1 MNEDKF
7 HDECGVVGI
16 YGAENAA
23 ALSYFALTSLQHRG
37 QESAGIAVCDSSGAG
52 DNGTAENKARIKLHK
67 GIGLVNDVFDKN
79 NFEKLSGNIAVAHV
93 RYATAGGRTIDN
105 AQPFVNSFK
114 NGSIAL
120 AHNGQLVNHTKI
132 RELLEDNGSTFLSS
146 SDSEVILKLIVRK
159 YIENGGHLGTPNL
172 NEGDEKAKQK
182 RFVDAVVQAVKLIKG
197 SFALCIMTEN
207 MLIGVRDPNGIRP
220 LCIGTI
226 GKASQGDFKGESEV
240 APLGEGVDRNEVRAQ
255 GKTFR
260 HTSFILASE
269 SCAIDAVNGSF
280 LRDVEPGEL
289 VVISKDGLVSYKYAN
304 ERKLTCIFEYVY
316 FARPDSVIDG
326 ISVQEARYKMG
337 QVLAHENAV
346 DADIVIGVPDSGLGA
361 AMGYARESGI
371 PYGMGIIKNKY
382 IGRTFI
388 APTQA
393 ERENMVFVKLNAI
406 RSDLEGK
413 RVVVIDDSIVRG
425 TTSRRLVQ
433 ILRRA
438 GAKEVHF
445 RVSSPPVKFPCYLG
459 IDTPSKSELISSTHE
474 LEEIRREIGADSLAF
489 ISLGGMIKALSGK
502 EIVARKN
509 VAGACACPC
518 ENTGAT
524 HEGMSGSAIDGA
536 FCKGC
541 FSGIYPV

>member
-1 MNEDKF
+1 MGF
-7 HDECGVVGI
+7 RDECGVVGI

-37 QESAGIAVCDSSGAG
+37 QESAGIAVSDGR
-52 DNGTAENKARIKLHK
+52 KIKLHK
-67 GIGLVNDVFDKN
+67 GMGLVSDVFEQGH
-79 NFEKLSGNIAVAHV
+79 FESLDGSIAVGHV

-105 AQPFVNSFK
+105 AQPFMNSFK

-120 AHNGQLVNHTKI
+120 AHNGQLVNHTKM
-132 RELLEDNGSTFLSS
+132 REMLEDYGSTFSSS

-159 YIENGGHLGTPNL
+159 YIENGGHLGTPNTEE
-172 NEGDEKAKQK
+172 NSEAIKQQ
-182 RFVDAVVQAVKLIKG
+182 RFVDAVVQTAQLIKG
-197 SFALCIMTEN
+197 SFALCIITEN

-220 LCIGTI
+220 LCVG
-226 GKASQGDFKGESEV
+226 QVGDGFIVTSE
-240 APLGEGVDRNEVRAQ
+240 G
-255 GKTFR
+255 
-260 HTSFILASE
+260 
-269 SCAIDAVNGSF
+269 CAIDSVNGRF
-280 LRDVEPGEL
+280 LRDVEPGEI
-289 VVISKDGLVSYKYAN
+289 VVINKEGLRSIKYAS
-304 ERKLTCIFEYVY
+304 EKKQTCIFEYVY

-326 ISVQEARYKMG
+326 ISVQEARYRMG
-337 QVLAHENAV
+337 EVLAEESPV
-346 DADIVIGVPDSGLGA
+346 EADIVIGVPDSGLGA
-361 AMGYARESGI
+361 AQGYARASGV

-388 APTQA
+388 APTQK

-413 RVVVIDDSIVRG
+413 RVIVIDDSIVRG

-459 IDTPSKSELISSTHE
+459 IDTPSKNELISSTHE
-474 LEEIRREIGADSLAF
+474 LEEIRKEIGADSLAF
-489 ISLGGMIKALSGK
+489 ISLEGMIKAF
-502 EIVARKN
+502 
-509 VAGACACPC
+509 GAD
-518 ENTGAT
+518 
-524 HEGMSGSAIDGA
+524 S

-541 FSGIYPV
+541 FNGEYPV